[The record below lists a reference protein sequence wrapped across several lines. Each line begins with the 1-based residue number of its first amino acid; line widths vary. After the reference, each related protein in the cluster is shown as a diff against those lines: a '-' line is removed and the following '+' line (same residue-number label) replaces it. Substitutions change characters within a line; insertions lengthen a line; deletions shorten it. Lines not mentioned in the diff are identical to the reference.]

1 MMRSLS
7 SFPLFIDVIIQNNDE
22 TILFN
27 RNSIYAVRTSYE
39 LYKEG
44 GEFIYIHVYIHQ
56 HDGWVVDLR

>member
-7 SFPLFIDVIIQNNDE
+7 SFPLFIDVIIQNNDK